1 MELSD
6 RLSQGLRLE
15 KYNILHSFYQMI
27 PGGSRPGN
35 YSNEKGIKEATTP
48 APGFLPLLG
57 QNPCPF
63 GTHVSALQNQKETVN
78 TIELR
83 LHLLLFRNGTA
94 EFLRVSCLA
103 QPVND
108 AR

>member
-1 MELSD
+1 
-6 RLSQGLRLE
+6 
-15 KYNILHSFYQMI
+15 MI

-48 APGFLPLLG
+48 APGFLPLLR